1 MTLEHITLLAIIQG
15 LTEFLPISS
24 SAHLN
29 LVHLLT
35 TLPDEGVLIDVAI
48 HVGSLCAVMVYF
60 HRDVAELFMG
70 VFDLARGKLSPRA
83 RLALFLAGA
92 SAPICLA
99 GFIALK
105 LGLADTVRTLS
116 VIAWANVI
124 FALLLYYADRAGSL
138 ERRVGNMNWRDAI
151 LIGLSQIFAIL
162 PGASRSGVTIT
173 MARRLGYERTEAA
186 RFSMLLAIPTLFATG
201 LGAAMEL
208 GGNDMADIGPDIAI
222 SIVLSFLAAL
232 LSISAMM
239 ALLRRTNLKVFVFY
253 RLALG
258 AVLLYMLY
266 FG

>member
-1 MTLEHITLLAIIQG
+1 MTLKHITLLAIIQG

-35 TLPDEGVLIDVAI
+35 TLPDEGVFIDVAI
-48 HVGSLCAVMVYF
+48 HIGSLCAVVVYF
-60 HRDVAELFMG
+60 RHDVVELFMG
-70 VFDLARGKLSPRA
+70 GFDLARGKPSPRA
-83 RLALFLAGA
+83 RRALFLAGA
-92 SAPICLA
+92 SVPICVI

-105 LGLADTVRTLS
+105 LGVVDTVRTLS

-124 FALLLYYADRAGSL
+124 FAILLYWADRIGSL
-138 ERRVGNMNWRDAI
+138 ERRVGGMNWRDAI
-151 LIGLSQIFAIL
+151 LVGLSQIFAIL

-173 MARRLGYERTEAA
+173 MARWLGYERTEAA
-186 RFSMLLAIPTLFATG
+186 RFSMLLAIPTLLATG
-201 LGAAMEL
+201 LGTALEL
-208 GGNDMADIGPDIAI
+208 GNGAMVDLGLDAML
-222 SIVLSFLAAL
+222 SIILSFVAAL

-239 ALLRRTNLKVFVFY
+239 ALLRRASLLVFVFY